1 MPKPVPRSGSY
12 KTAAMPHQLSGPR
25 PADPLPSVA
34 EAWTDVLSAVVAE
47 AAAFHRSLPGR
58 PAGTRHQLSAL
69 TMAKEGKGA
78 LHGFREAVARFD
90 PLIVASPSSR
100 YLGYVTGGATPAALA
115 GDWLAAVYDQNPQG
129 TGAFGDA
136 SAQIE
141 LEACGLLRETLGL
154 PHDFNGGFVTGAT
167 LSNFTCLAVARQ
179 WAGAQQQLD
188 VGAQGTALLRVRILS
203 AVPHSSATKALSML
217 GLGRGSVQSI
227 ATLPDREAMDVR
239 DLERRL
245 AGDPEIPTIIV
256 ASAATVN
263 TADFDDLAAIQ
274 RLRDRY
280 RFWLHVDAAFGG
292 FAALLPADAD
302 PCPEDYP
309 GGRLRGWEGADSIT
323 VDNHK
328 WLNVPYDSG
337 TWFIRAEH
345 DDLQHATFRNGS
357 APYLGAEP
365 GTFNFLN
372 RGPENS
378 RRLRALPVWCTL
390 RAYGISGYRDI
401 VARCVRSAVALGA
414 WVADH
419 PCLALLAPVRLN
431 VVAFTI
437 TGADRQTLQR
447 YLQLLSDRGRF
458 FLTPTELHGRAGMR
472 AAFVNWQTEP
482 EDVTALTD
490 ELTAC
495 LELLD
500 ARAPAPRRPKH

>member
-1 MPKPVPRSGSY
+1 
-12 KTAAMPHQLSGPR
+12 MPHQPSGLR
-25 PADPLPSVA
+25 PADPLPPVA
-34 EAWTDVLSAVVAE
+34 EAFTEVLSTVVAE
-47 AAAFHRSLPGR
+47 ADQFYRTLPGR
-58 PAGTRHQLSAL
+58 PAGTRHRLTALS
-69 TMAKEGKGA
+69 MAEEGEGA
-78 LHGFREAVARFD
+78 PASVREAVARFD

-100 YLGYVTGGATPAALA
+100 YLGYVTGGSTPAALA

-141 LEACGLLRETLGL
+141 QEAIALLRETLGL
-154 PHDFNGGFVTGAT
+154 PNVFVGGFVTGAT

-179 WAGAQQQLD
+179 WAGEQQQLD
-188 VGAQGTALLRVRILS
+188 VGAQGTALLRLRILS

-217 GLGRGSVQSI
+217 GLGSGSVQSV

-245 AGDPEIPTIIV
+245 ADDPAIPTVII

-274 RLRDRY
+274 RLRARY

-292 FAALLPADAD
+292 FAALLPTEAD
-302 PCPEDYP
+302 PCPADYP

-345 DDLQHATFRNGS
+345 DDLQHAAFRNGS
-357 APYLGAEP
+357 APYLGAEA
-365 GTFNFLN
+365 GTFSYLN

-401 VARCVRSAVALGA
+401 VARCVRTAVALVA
-414 WVADH
+414 WVAEH
-419 PCLALLAPVRLN
+419 PRLALLAPVRLN

-437 TGADRQTLQR
+437 TGADRESLRR

-458 FLTPTELHGRAGMR
+458 FLTPTTLYGRAGMR

-482 EDVTALTD
+482 EDAAALTQ
-490 ELTAC
+490 ELATC

-500 ARAPAPRRPKH
+500 ATAPAPR